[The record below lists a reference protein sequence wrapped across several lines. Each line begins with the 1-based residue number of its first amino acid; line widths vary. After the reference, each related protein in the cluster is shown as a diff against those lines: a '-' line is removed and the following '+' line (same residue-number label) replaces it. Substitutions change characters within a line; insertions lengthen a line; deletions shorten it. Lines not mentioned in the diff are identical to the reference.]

1 MAKKILLVNGH
12 PRAESLCGALVGSYA
27 EGAREAGHELRTLT
41 LAELSFDPVLH
52 GGFKAGQALEPALR
66 EAQEAITRAE
76 HLVFVY
82 PVWWAAPPA
91 LLKGFVDRTLLPGF
105 AFQYRQGSSLWDK
118 LLTGRTG
125 RLIVTADSPGW
136 YLKLISGNPAVRS
149 MKQGVLE
156 FCGVAPV
163 RTTLCAGVKQSKPER
178 REGWLREVRALGV
191 SGS

>member
-27 EGAREAGHELRTLT
+27 DGAREAGHELRTLT

-52 GGFKAGQALEPALR
+52 GGFRAEQPLEPALQQ
-66 EAQEAITRAE
+66 AQADITWAE

-91 LLKGFVDRTLLPGF
+91 LLKGFVDRALLPGF
-105 AFQYRQGSSLWDK
+105 AFKYRQGSSLWDK
-118 LLTGRTG
+118 LLIGKTG

-136 YLKLISGNPAVRS
+136 YLKLISGNPAVKS
-149 MKQGVLE
+149 MKAGVLE

-163 RTTLCAGVKQSKPER
+163 RTLLCAGVKQSKPET
-178 REGWLREVRALGV
+178 REGWLREARSLGRE
-191 SGS
+191 GA